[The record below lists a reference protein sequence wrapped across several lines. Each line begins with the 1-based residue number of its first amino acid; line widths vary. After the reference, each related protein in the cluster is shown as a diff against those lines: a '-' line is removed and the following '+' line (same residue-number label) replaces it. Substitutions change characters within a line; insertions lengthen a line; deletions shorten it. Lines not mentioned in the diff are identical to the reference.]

1 MCGHRDPLV
10 AGGCYSV
17 FDSSGTVA
25 VLGGWGGSCLV
36 DGTCPRQEVPA
47 NRGGSFCMSARTRT
61 DILPYI
67 FLIPVCGYFLP
78 GTSMNMILVT
88 GIIAGKISK
97 SKGGKG
103 AL

>member
-36 DGTCPRQEVPA
+36 DG
-47 NRGGSFCMSARTRT
+47 
-61 DILPYI
+61 
-67 FLIPVCGYFLP
+67 
-78 GTSMNMILVT
+78 MNMILVT
-88 GIIAGKISK
+88 GIIAGKISN